1 VSRLRKLYK
10 IVSQL
15 MVVGM
20 LAVPLLGFKG
30 EDLVFEDYVYNE
42 RYDQPSN
49 PSGVGTWQG
58 TGTAWTRLALSFM
71 LPYGGSN
78 YTSATDNYANSGT
91 AVSSNATGTVIEP
104 YGSTGRRLRQS
115 IWVIPRGGSS
125 ASFNMRVTGDVLSD
139 GINSGTVFTKGKSF
153 VENLITESGNAGA
166 LREYMASDNRTVW
179 INTIMSA
186 RTDSSGTN
194 YHGVFV
200 TGKSYS
206 DGAGAFTVPERSYY
220 NYNSWAYPMRNMRAN
235 ELESMRTAM
244 FDISVSLPKIPQL
257 DNTAPTVAI
266 SANPT
271 SWTNG
276 NVTLTGTATD
286 EGSGV
291 KRIQDPGG
299 TWYSVSSRTYTV
311 SANGTYSFSAE
322 DNAGNIGSKA
332 FTVSN
337 IDKAIPTGTI
347 SGNPTAWQN
356 TNATLSFSASDT
368 GGSGV
373 KRVRVAG
380 GTWVNGASTSLT
392 ATGNGTYSFEVE
404 DNAGN
409 VRTVSETVSK
419 IDKVAPTA
427 PVINVSRTGW
437 GSTDVTFT
445 VTGGSD
451 ALSGLASRQY
461 KIGKGAW
468 TGYSTPV
475 TISSS
480 GITQVYARTV
490 DNAGN
495 VSYEVAVEVKKDAI
509 RPTVSASDTDY
520 NWSNADRSI
529 KLNYGD
535 TGGSGLSVS
544 EYAVSD
550 STTAPTSG
558 WSNYSNAIQLNDN
571 GQYYIHY
578 RARDNAGNETVG
590 YFGPYQIDRT
600 RPTVDVYNT
609 DYTWSRFGRSI
620 ILGFSDVGGSGI
632 FKQAYAITDSPV
644 VPTSGWSNY
653 SSPIILST
661 SGQYYIHYRAVDV
674 AGNRRVGY
682 IGPYRIDTEAPTVEF
697 SGDNFVW
704 RSRADVVITVSD
716 AGGSG
721 LDPNKVKYQW
731 STSSTIPS
739 TWLDLPGDGKVSQV
753 EDGRWY
759 LHVKAS
765 DNAGNETVRYSLG
778 YYVDT
783 MAPKGNYSVDYNPH
797 TTNLTI
803 KPISVTDLRYN
814 GVASGIKEIRVTVT
828 AETAG
833 GNESKTQTIA
843 SGFNS
848 QFTFNGRS
856 IHETFSGKAN
866 KITVH
871 LEIEDRAGNINNGL
885 QDKEAMVYYSNSAV
899 TKSADGMI
907 VNAGSMVQGGDMLM
921 VYVEAFGN
929 PDSIEVRGYKVGDPS
944 QPLKNFE
951 YAVSNDG
958 NVNVVT
964 DPARKTTVYS
974 EILSSGKPV
983 FVDMYQEPGV
993 YNIEIKTTK
1002 DGVVRTQTHVV
1013 NVDTEPIITEIRT
1026 RLHYKMPER
1035 KR

>member
-1 VSRLRKLYK
+1 MSKLRKLYK

-20 LAVPLLGFKG
+20 LAVPLLGFKSA
-30 EDLVFEDYVYNE
+30 DVVFEDYVYNE
-42 RYDQPSN
+42 RYAQPSN
-49 PSGVGTWQG
+49 PAGVGTWTG
-58 TGTAWTRLALSFM
+58 TGTAWNRMALSFM

-78 YTSATDNYANSGT
+78 YISATDNYANSGD
-91 AVSSNATGTVIEP
+91 AVNSNATGTVIES
-104 YGSTGRRLRQS
+104 YGTTGRRLRQS
-115 IWVIPRGGSS
+115 VWVIPKGGSS
-125 ASFNMRVTGDVLSD
+125 ASLNLRVTGDVLSD
-139 GINSGTVFTKGKSF
+139 GINSATVFTKGKSF
-153 VENLITESGNAGA
+153 VENLIAESGNAGA
-166 LREYMASDNRTVW
+166 LREYMASGNRTVW
-179 INTIMSA
+179 INTILSA
-186 RTDSSGTN
+186 RNNSQS
-194 YHGVFV
+194 HSVFV
-200 TGKSYS
+200 SGKSYS
-206 DGAGAFTVPERSYY
+206 DGTGAFTVPARSYY
-220 NYNSWAYPMRNMRAN
+220 NYESWAIPMANMRAT
-235 ELESMRTAM
+235 ELDSMRDKL
-244 FDISVSLPKIPQL
+244 FDISVVLPKIPQL
-257 DNTAPTVAI
+257 DNTAPTVAV
-266 SANPT
+266 SANTT

-286 EGSGV
+286 AGSGV

-299 TWYSVSSRTYTV
+299 NWYSVASRAYTV
-311 SANGTYSFSAE
+311 SANGTYTFTAE
-322 DNAGNIGSKA
+322 DNAGNVGSKA

-356 TNATLSFSASDT
+356 TNATLSFSATDT

-373 KRVRVAG
+373 RRVRVAG

-392 ATGNGTYSFEVE
+392 ATGNGTYSFEVA

-409 VRTVSETVSK
+409 LRTVSATVTK

-495 VSYEVAVEVKKDAI
+495 VSYEVAVDVKKDTI

-520 NWSNADRSI
+520 NWSNAARSI

-600 RPTVDVYNT
+600 RPTVDVDNT

-620 ILGFSDVGGSGI
+620 ILGFRDVGGSGI
-632 FKQAYAITDSPV
+632 FEQAYAITDSPV

-682 IGPYRIDTEAPTVEF
+682 IGPYKIDKTAPTVGF
-697 SGDNFVW
+697 DKTSTSWSKRV
-704 RSRADVVITVSD
+704 DVVVTVRD
-716 AGGSG
+716 AESG
-721 LDPNKVKYQW
+721 LDKNKVKYQW
-731 STSSTIPS
+731 STSATIPS
-739 TWLDLPGDGKVSQV
+739 TWLDLPADGKVSQV

-765 DNAGNETVRYSLG
+765 DIAGNETVRRSGLYNI
-778 YYVDT
+778 DT
-783 MAPKGNYSVDYNPH
+783 SVPQGDYAMEYDPH
-797 TTNLTI
+797 SSKLVI
-803 KPISVTDLRYN
+803 KPSNVMDESVN
-814 GVASGIKEIRVTVT
+814 GAASGIKEIRVTVT

-833 GNESKTQTIA
+833 GNESKTQTID

-848 QFTFNGRS
+848 QFVFNGAS
-856 IHETFSGKAN
+856 IHETFNGKAN
-866 KITVH
+866 KIIVH
-871 LEIEDRAGNINNGL
+871 LEIEDNAGNINNRL
-885 QDKEAMVYYSNSAV
+885 QDKEAMVYYINSAV

-907 VNAGSMVQGGDMLM
+907 VNAGSMVQGGDMLL

-929 PDSIEVRGYKVGDPS
+929 PDSIEVKGYRVDNPS
-944 QPLKNFE
+944 HILKNFD
-951 YAVSNDG
+951 YVVHNDG

-993 YNIEIKTTK
+993 YNLEIKTTK